1 VGAQIVG
8 LRGKFDGKHLIG
20 VTAREK
26 IAEPQISKVGLM
38 TQYRD
43 TPIPLSIARET
54 SLWNWSAK
62 LRRRLG

>member
-1 VGAQIVG
+1 MEAEIVG
-8 LRGKFDGKHLIG
+8 LRSKFDGKHLIG

-26 IAEPQISKVGLM
+26 IGEPQIAKVGLM

-43 TPIPLSIARET
+43 MPIPLSIAHET